1 MKGSTY
7 AGETLTVSDIVQYYY
22 CPRKVYFLKVLGVPI
37 SVRRKMEYGKET
49 HEKERRRLTEREQ
62 VYGFDREDVAE
73 VLEGLQIEDVDLGL
87 RGKVDVTL
95 RLKNGEIVPVDAKLT
110 DNVLVQRQH
119 RKQLHAYALLLDNMF
134 KTRVTKGII
143 YFAQQKKA
151 VAIEISESDKAE
163 LRRDIQRIEKII
175 TGEHLPRGAS
185 TEKCGYC
192 ETRQYCV

>member
-1 MKGSTY
+1 MKGSIY

-22 CPRKVYFLKVLGVPI
+22 CPRKVYFLKVLGVPVP
-37 SVRRKMEYGKET
+37 VRRKIEYGKET

-73 VLEGLQIEDVDLGL
+73 VLEGLQIEDVDIGL
-87 RGKVDVTL
+87 RGKVDVAL

-119 RKQLHAYALLLDNMF
+119 RKQLHAYALLLDGKF
-134 KTRVTKGII
+134 GTRVTKGII
-143 YFAQQKKA
+143 YFTQQKKA
-151 VAIEISESDKAE
+151 VSIEISESDKAE

-175 TGEHLPRGAS
+175 SGEHVPRGTSA
-185 TEKCGYC
+185 EKCGYC
-192 ETRQYCV
+192 ETKQYCV